1 MLNLVDLETHKMAL
15 KYLKFKYDNQYFQRK
30 KEKESYPKE
39 HQRLNHKR
47 SGELITEK
55 PCFVKK
61 RLAYPQ
67 KGK

>member
-1 MLNLVDLETHKMAL
+1 MIT
-15 KYLKFKYDNQYFQRK
+15 KYLQSK
-30 KEKESYPKE
+30 KRESYPKE
-39 HQRLNHKR
+39 HQRLNQER

>member
-1 MLNLVDLETHKMAL
+1 MIT
-15 KYLKFKYDNQYFQRK
+15 KYLQSK
-30 KEKESYPKE
+30 KKNKQESYPKE

-67 KGK
+67 KGKQNKKQLFLPIISNFS